1 MANRKII
8 GIVLA
13 IVGVGL
19 AIWGYQL
26 SGGFGSQ
33 VTKAFTGSPADKVMM
48 FYIGGA
54 VSLAVG
60 LFLLLKK

>member
-13 IVGVGL
+13 IVGGGL

-26 SGGFGSQ
+26 SGAS
-33 VTKAFTGSPADKVMM
+33 ARR
-48 FYIGGA
+48 
-54 VSLAVG
+54 
-60 LFLLLKK
+60 